1 MNDNPQNGSERRN
14 FFRITYNPEKRA
26 VLKIGQYEFEIA
38 DISEGGIRIIN
49 DGKLDIEKSVRGTAK
64 FLYGDSI
71 DIEGD
76 IVWEQNNEMGL
87 LLKSLIPSAAM
98 EKEKQYV
105 ILHNG

>member
-1 MNDNPQNGSERRN
+1 MNDNPQNGSERRT
-14 FFRITYNPEKRA
+14 FFRITYNPDKRP
-26 VLKIGQYEFEIA
+26 VLKIGEYAFEIA

-49 DGKLDIEKSVRGTAK
+49 ERKLEIEKPVRGTAT

-76 IVWEQNNEMGL
+76 IVWEQDSEMGL
-87 LLKSLIPSAAM
+87 LLKNLIPPAAM

-105 ILHNG
+105 ILHDG

>member
-14 FFRITYNPEKRA
+14 FFRITYSPEKRP
-26 VLKIGQYEFEIA
+26 VLIIGEYEFEIA

-49 DGKLDIEKSVRGTAK
+49 DGNLEIEKPVRGTAK

-76 IVWEQNNEMGL
+76 IVWEQDSEMGL
-87 LLKSLIPSAAM
+87 LLNNLIPPAAM
-98 EKEKQYV
+98 EKEQRYV
-105 ILHNG
+105 ILDNG

>member
-14 FFRITYNPEKRA
+14 FFRITYNPEKRP
-26 VLKIGQYEFEIA
+26 VLKIGEYEFEIA

-49 DGKLDIEKSVRGTAK
+49 DGKLEIEKPVRGTAK

-71 DIEGD
+71 DVEGD
-76 IVWEQNNEMGL
+76 IVWEQDSEMGL
-87 LLKSLIPSAAM
+87 LLKNLIPPTAM

-105 ILHNG
+105 ILHDG